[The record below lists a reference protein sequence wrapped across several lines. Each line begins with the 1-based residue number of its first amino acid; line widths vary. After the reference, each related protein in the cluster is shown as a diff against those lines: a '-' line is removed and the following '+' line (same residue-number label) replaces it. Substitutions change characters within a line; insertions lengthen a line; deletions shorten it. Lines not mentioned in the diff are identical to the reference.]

1 MRLLQCVHCLLMCR
15 LVVGLTLSQHV
26 DGWLA
31 RHHGQVGGLHGHG
44 VVWAAVA
51 LVSAPAPPAG
61 VRSGL
66 VGGLLGHFQ
75 VRGRWGHWA
84 VKLEM
89 PGCLAMMAGRGFGT
103 RIGVRG
109 PCGDVVAAVGA
120 PVLPDPAEALGL
132 AVWSGSTSV
141 LVWCV
146 RTLALVQGV
155 DLVDAHGLTQRP
167 HRGHGHLPWPH
178 DAGC

>member
-1 MRLLQCVHCLLMCR
+1 MRLLQRLHCLLVCR
-15 LVVGLTLSQHV
+15 LVVGLTLPQHV
-26 DGWLA
+26 DCWLA
-31 RHHGQVGGLHGHG
+31 CYRGWVGGLQGQG

-66 VGGLLGHFQ
+66 VGGLLGYFR

-84 VKLEM
+84 VALVM

-120 PVLPDPAEALGL
+120 PVLPDRAEALGL

-155 DLVDAHGLTQRP
+155 DLVDAHGLTR
-167 HRGHGHLPWPH
+167 
-178 DAGC
+178 